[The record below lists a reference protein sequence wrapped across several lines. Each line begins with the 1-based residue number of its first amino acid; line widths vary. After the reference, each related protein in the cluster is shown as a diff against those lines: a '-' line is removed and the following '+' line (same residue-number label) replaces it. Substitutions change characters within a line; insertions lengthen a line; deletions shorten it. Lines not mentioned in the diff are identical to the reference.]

1 MYFFEFFFQ
10 DFNQDEDEML
20 KQALQAS
27 IEQA

>member
-1 MYFFEFFFQ
+1 MYFFDFFFQ